1 MIAQESFLF
10 GGLGV
15 LVGAVAMW
23 TVARAK
29 LAALTTQA
37 FLHEETSRN
46 LSLQLSE
53 AHETTATLREETSR
67 QRERLTHYEA
77 RIREQIL
84 HFSSLEEKLTTTFKA
99 LSSESLKATTDQFSA
114 HFNATARALLE
125 QVNGQAKAQVDSG
138 HKLLDSIGRSI
149 WDKLGEVDKSVKEIE
164 KLRISGDA
172 ELRKQIDHLSRLNE
186 FVGAEASK
194 LSQALTNSRVQGVW
208 GELQLRNVVEAAGM
222 TPYCDFFTQEHAA
235 GEGTSSVRPD
245 MRVRLPNNLNVLI
258 DAKSP
263 TKAFIEAL
271 NATDTQQRRA
281 KMRELTTSLRGHIR
295 TMAKRNYPA
304 HFAPAL
310 EYTLVFLPS
319 ESLFVAAVEEDAE
332 LLAFAEGHKVIL
344 TTPLSLIAFLRA
356 VSCGWT
362 NVKVQSNAEEIQR
375 LGRELFERMNRFY
388 DRFAD
393 LGKGIDAVVRSY
405 NDTAAT
411 GRTLTATRKKF
422 AELGTGEVAAI
433 QAAEE
438 ITTDIK
444 VVDKGPEELRRMT
457 ERQTNASSV
466 ARTFFFQPTNPKCE

>member
-1 MIAQESFLF
+1 MIAQESILF

-23 TVARAK
+23 AIARAR

-37 FLHEETSRN
+37 FLHEEHAHG
-46 LSLQLSE
+46 LSAQLTDAQELVS
-53 AHETTATLREETSR
+53 TLREETSR

-77 RIREQIL
+77 RIREQMQ

-125 QVNGQAKAQVDSG
+125 QVNGQAKVQVDSG

-186 FVGAEASK
+186 FVGSEASK

-222 TPYCDFFTQEHAA
+222 TPYCDFFTQE
-235 GEGTSSVRPD
+235 SSATESGDSIRPD

-263 TKAFIEAL
+263 TKAFIEAIS
-271 NATDTQQRRA
+271 ATEPAQRRA
-281 KMRELTTSLRGHIR
+281 KMRELTTSLRSHVR
-295 TMAKRNYPA
+295 AMAKRNYPA

-310 EYTLVFLPS
+310 EYTLIFLPS
-319 ESLFVAAVEEDAE
+319 ESLFVAAIEEDGD
-332 LLAFAEGHKVIL
+332 LLAFAEQNRIIL

-356 VSCGWT
+356 VACGWT
-362 NVKVQSNAEEIQR
+362 NVKVQNNAEEIQR
-375 LGRELFERMNRFY
+375 LGKELFERMNRFF
-388 DRFAD
+388 DRFSA
-393 LGKGIDAVVRSY
+393 LGKGLEGVVKTY

-411 GRTLTATRKKF
+411 GRTLTTTRRRF
-422 AELGTGEVAAI
+422 AELGTGDVMLI
-433 QAAEE
+433 NGSEE
-438 ITTDIK
+438 IATEVRIVEKT
-444 VVDKGPEELRRMT
+444 PEELR
-457 ERQTNASSV
+457 QV
-466 ARTFFFQPTNPKCE
+466 ARQETLSAIEQLRQG

>member
-1 MIAQESFLF
+1 MIAQESILF

-15 LVGAVAMW
+15 LVGAATMW
-23 TVARAK
+23 AIARAR
-29 LAALTTQA
+29 LVALTTQA
-37 FLHEETSRN
+37 FLHEERAHD
-46 LSLQLSE
+46 LSTQLTDAQE
-53 AHETTATLREETSR
+53 LVATLREETSR

-77 RIREQIL
+77 RIREQTQ

-99 LSSESLKATTDQFSA
+99 LSSESLKATTDQFSV
-114 HFNATARALLE
+114 HFNNTARALLE

-172 ELRKQIDHLSRLNE
+172 ELRQQIDHLSRLNE
-186 FVGAEASK
+186 FVGGEASK

-222 TPYCDFFTQEHAA
+222 APYCDFFTQEHAA
-235 GEGTSSVRPD
+235 TEGASSVRPD

-263 TKAFIEAL
+263 TKAFIEAIG
-271 NATDTQQRRA
+271 AGDSTQRRA
-281 KMRELTTSLRGHIR
+281 KMRELTSSLRGHIR

-304 HFAPAL
+304 HFPPAL

-319 ESLFVAAVEEDAE
+319 ESLFVAAVEEDAG

-344 TTPLSLIAFLRA
+344 ATPLSLIAFLRA
-356 VSCGWT
+356 VACGWT

-375 LGRELFERMNRFY
+375 LGKELFERMNRFY
-388 DRFAD
+388 DRFSD
-393 LGKGIDAVVRSY
+393 LGKGIEAVVHSY

-411 GRTLTATRKKF
+411 GRTLTSTRKKF
-422 AELGTGEVAAI
+422 AELGTGDAARI
-433 QAAEE
+433 SPPDE
-438 ITTDIK
+438 IVTDVR
-444 VVDKGPEELRRMT
+444 VVDRSPEELRQIAT
-457 ERQTNASSV
+457 QEPQSTALL
-466 ARTFFFQPTNPKCE
+466 

>member
-1 MIAQESFLF
+1 MISQESILF
-10 GGLGV
+10 AGLGV
-15 LVGAVAMW
+15 VVGGVAMW
-23 TVARAK
+23 AITRAKVATLTARAFYFEDH
-29 LAALTTQA
+29 A
-37 FLHEETSRN
+37 N
-46 LSLQLSE
+46 DLSAQLSGCQE
-53 AHETTATLREETSR
+53 HLGTAREEVSR
-67 QRERLTHYEA
+67 QRERLTHYES
-77 RIREQIL
+77 RIGEQMEQ
-84 HFSSLEEKLTTTFKA
+84 FCSLENKLTTTFKA

-125 QVNGQAKAQVDSG
+125 QVNGQAKVQVDSG

-186 FVGAEASK
+186 FVGGEASK

-222 TPYCDFFTQEHAA
+222 TPYCDFFTQEHVAVEGAA
-235 GEGTSSVRPD
+235 SVRPD

-263 TKAFIEAL
+263 TKAFIEAIG
-271 NATDTQQRRA
+271 AADSAQRRA

-319 ESLFVAAVEEDAE
+319 ESLFVAAIEEDGD

-356 VSCGWT
+356 VACGWT
-362 NVKVQSNAEEIQR
+362 NVKVQTNAEEIQR
-375 LGRELFERMNRFY
+375 LGKELFDRMNRFY
-388 DRFAD
+388 DRFAE

-411 GRTLTATRKKF
+411 GRTLTSTRKKF
-422 AELGTGEVAAI
+422 AELGTGDGSAVLSPEEVVT
-433 QAAEE
+433 EVR
-438 ITTDIK
+438 ITNR
-444 VVDKGPEELRRMT
+444 GAEELRQLAQGTALPPRLT
-457 ERQTNASSV
+457 
-466 ARTFFFQPTNPKCE
+466 

>member
-1 MIAQESFLF
+1 MIAQESILF

-15 LVGAVAMW
+15 LVGAVTMW
-23 TVARAK
+23 AIARAR

-37 FLHEETSRN
+37 FLHEERAHD
-46 LSLQLSE
+46 LSMQLTDAQE
-53 AHETTATLREETSR
+53 LVATLREETSR

-77 RIREQIL
+77 RIREQTQ

-114 HFNATARALLE
+114 HFNNTARALLE

-172 ELRKQIDHLSRLNE
+172 ELRQQIDHLSRLNE
-186 FVGAEASK
+186 FVGGEASK

-222 TPYCDFFTQEHAA
+222 APYCDFFTQEHAKT
-235 GEGTSSVRPD
+235 EGASSVRPD

-263 TKAFIEAL
+263 TKAFIEAIG
-271 NATDTQQRRA
+271 AGDSTQRRA
-281 KMRELTTSLRGHIR
+281 KMRELTSSLRGHIR

-304 HFAPAL
+304 HFPPAL

-344 TTPLSLIAFLRA
+344 ATPLSLIAFLRA
-356 VSCGWT
+356 VACGWT

-375 LGRELFERMNRFY
+375 LGKELFERMNRFY
-388 DRFAD
+388 DRFSD
-393 LGKGIDAVVRSY
+393 LGKGIEAVVHSY

-411 GRTLTATRKKF
+411 GRTLTSTRKKF
-422 AELGTGEVAAI
+422 AELGTGDAARI
-433 QAAEE
+433 SPPDE
-438 ITTDIK
+438 IVTDVR
-444 VVDKGPEELRRMT
+444 VVDRSPEELRQIAT
-457 ERQTNASSV
+457 QEPQSTALL
-466 ARTFFFQPTNPKCE
+466 

>member
-1 MIAQESFLF
+1 MVTQESILF
-10 GGLGV
+10 GVLGV
-15 LVGAVAMW
+15 FVGAVTMW
-23 TVARAK
+23 AIARAK
-29 LAALTTQA
+29 VAALTTKV
-37 FLHEETSRN
+37 FLQEEHSRD
-46 LSLQLSE
+46 LSLQLVE
-53 AHETTATLREETSR
+53 AQETAATLREETSR

-77 RIREQIL
+77 RIREQTQ

-114 HFNATARALLE
+114 HFNSTARALLE

-138 HKLLDSIGRSI
+138 HRLLDSIGRSI
-149 WDKLGEVDKSVKEIE
+149 WDKLGEVDRSVKEIE

-186 FVGAEASK
+186 FVGGETSK
-194 LSQALTNSRVQGVW
+194 LSQALTNSRVQGIW

-222 TPYCDFFTQEHAA
+222 TPFCDFFTQEHASSA
-235 GEGTSSVRPD
+235 GEVHVRPD

-271 NATDTQQRRA
+271 SSGDAQQRKV
-281 KMRELTTSLRGHIR
+281 KMRELTSSLRGHIR

-304 HFAPAL
+304 HFPPAL

-319 ESLFVAAVEEDAE
+319 ESLFVAAVEEDNE
-332 LLAFAEGHKVIL
+332 LLSFAEGHKVLL
-344 TTPLSLIAFLRA
+344 TTPLSLVAFLRA
-356 VSCGWT
+356 VACGWT
-362 NVKVQSNAEEIQR
+362 NVKVQTNAEEIQR

-393 LGKGIDAVVRSY
+393 LGKGINDVVCAY

-411 GRTLTATRKKF
+411 GRTLTSTRKKF
-422 AELGTGEVAAI
+422 AELGTGELSAI
-433 QAAEE
+433 RA
-438 ITTDIK
+438 
-444 VVDKGPEELRRMT
+444 PEEVSTEVRIVNKTPDELRQMT
-457 ERQTNASSV
+457 ERVGPNDRPLA
-466 ARTFFFQPTNPKCE
+466 